1 MKTKELKKKLNLRS
15 LTLVTIVVLAI
26 FTVSCQTEEENNFEE
41 PQVETQLDIAATL
54 EKITEEPTFFD
65 SIYDGEL
72 EIDQDGELKAGKRG
86 YYRPSFSNLIYALF
100 KTNLFWTVV
109 RNELTVF
116 APSDRA
122 FKMFLKENGFKSI
135 RDVPKETL
143 KAVLLYHVVE
153 GKVKSSDLKDG
164 YVPTLNGAAVMVDLS
179 QGVMI
184 NDANVK
190 YANIRALNG
199 IIHVIDKV
207 LFPPTQN
214 IVQIAQS
221 MPDNFSILVDVVVA
235 AGLAETLSA
244 DGNFTVFAPTNEAFV
259 KLLEELG
266 LADLNALVAAIGI
279 DGVKNVLLYHVV
291 DGRVYSSDL
300 PLGPYTVPTLNGGT
314 FEIDV
319 TIPGITDF
327 NGRDTGLIPSL
338 LNIQATNGVIHV
350 INRVILPEL

>member
-1 MKTKELKKKLNLRS
+1 MKTKDYKKNLNFRS
-15 LTLVTIVVLAI
+15 LSFIAVLTIAFLVTA
-26 FTVSCQTEEENNFEE
+26 CQNEEETSYEE
-41 PQVETQLDIAATL
+41 PQIEAQLDIAATL
-54 EKITEEPTFFD
+54 EKINETPEFFD
-65 SIYDGEL
+65 TVYEGEL
-72 EIDQDGELKAGKRG
+72 EVDQEETLKSGKRS
-86 YYRPSFSNLIYALF
+86 YYRPTFRNLVYALF

-122 FKMFLKENGFKSI
+122 FKAFLKENGYKNI
-135 RDVPKETL
+135 RQVPKETL

-153 GKVKSSDLKDG
+153 GKVRSTDLSNG
-164 YVPTLNGAAVMVDLS
+164 YVPTLNGAAVMVALS
-179 QGVMI
+179 SGVMI

-190 YANIRALNG
+190 YADIRALNG

-214 IVQIAQS
+214 IVEIAQS

-235 AGLAETLSA
+235 AGLAETLSSEG
-244 DGNFTVFAPTNEAFV
+244 DYTVFAPTNDAFV
-259 KLLEELG
+259 SLLGELG
-266 LADLNALVAAIGI
+266 LADLNALVGAIGI
-279 DGVKNVLLYHVV
+279 EGVKKVLLYHVV

-300 PLGPYTVPTLNGGT
+300 PMGPLTVPTLNGGT

-327 NGRDTGLIPSL
+327 NGRQAGLIPSL
-338 LNIQATNGVIHV
+338 LNVQATNGVIHV
-350 INRVILPEL
+350 IDKVILPEL